1 MSKIMSKSLP
11 VIGASAPTAA
21 AAKAQSNSGDVLF
34 SQFFGGAAGD
44 TVNGDGCID
53 AAAMAAAFSAVSGG
67 QDEAESQPQD
77 ELLAMIVALQAGR
90 GFGQKSSDQL
100 ASETEEDA
108 ALGQGMA
115 DAEDQSPDSLAAL
128 MAVSPLVTL
137 TQTGAANGGLA
148 ERDTLENAQAIR
160 VRMAF
165 EETALKK
172 NPGATGAGDKATAGV
187 DGKQLPSWQM
197 MPGNLISG
205 QNKAPRTLMPGN
217 LISGQ
222 NKAPVN
228 ATANASLSSGVKYAE
243 DAALAETR
251 QAVSPE
257 TFVGPMPKNS
267 AAAKIAANIANLKA
281 IRAANLEQRNA
292 EIEAQFFGDDTG
304 EMIRKSDKQIAN
316 GASLKQAIRVD
327 NHLPS
332 GDKRQLSAVS
342 GQNIAETARP
352 HQGISAAADSL
363 LGGSNQSSNGQAGGQ
378 SNGQAGGQ
386 SNGQA
391 GGQSNGQAGAASGGG
406 LLNNLN
412 MLQTLD
418 MAKANWREMLLQRV
432 QKGLAGGK
440 DQLDFQL
447 NPRNL
452 GKMQIS
458 LVMQNDRTNIRIQTE
473 TSAAAAM
480 LSDAEGRLAQMLEAS
495 GLRLGNLI
503 SAQSQGFGG
512 NSFGGQADRQNQSKA
527 MTNADA
533 DKGDKDGMNNTEII
547 TERSENLINIQA

>member
-1 MSKIMSKSLP
+1 
-11 VIGASAPTAA
+11 
-21 AAKAQSNSGDVLF
+21 
-34 SQFFGGAAGD
+34 
-44 TVNGDGCID
+44 
-53 AAAMAAAFSAVSGG
+53 
-67 QDEAESQPQD
+67 
-77 ELLAMIVALQAGR
+77 MIAALQSGR

-108 ALGQGMA
+108 ALGQGMHY
-115 DAEDQSPDSLAAL
+115 AEDQNPDSLAAL
-128 MAVSPLVTL
+128 MEVSPLVTPK
-137 TQTGAANGGLA
+137 QTGAENGGLA
-148 ERDTLENAQAIR
+148 KGDRFETAQTKMES
-160 VRMAF
+160 MAF
-165 EETALKK
+165 EETELKK
-172 NPGATGAGDKATAGV
+172 NLGTTGAGNKAASAV
-187 DGKQLPSWQM
+187 DGGQLPSRQM
-197 MPGNLISG
+197 
-205 QNKAPRTLMPGN
+205 MPGN

-228 ATANASLSSGVKYAE
+228 ATANAGLSSGVKPAE
-243 DAALAETR
+243 DAALTVTR
-251 QAVSPE
+251 QAVTPE
-257 TFVGPMPKNS
+257 TFIGPMPENS
-267 AAAKIAANIANLKA
+267 AAAKISANIANLKA

-292 EIEAQFFGDDTG
+292 EIEAQLFGDDNG
-304 EMIRKSDKQIAN
+304 EMIGKSDKQIAN
-316 GASLKQAIRVD
+316 GASLKQAMRAD
-327 NHLPS
+327 NQLPS
-332 GDKRQLSAVS
+332 VDKGQYRAAS
-342 GQNIAETARP
+342 GQNTAESARSP
-352 HQGISAAADSL
+352 QGVSAAADSL

-391 GGQSNGQAGAASGGG
+391 GAASGGG
-406 LLNNLN
+406 LLNDLN

-458 LVMQNDRTNIRIQTE
+458 LVMQNDRTNIQIQTE

-512 NSFGGQADRQNQSKA
+512 NSFGGQADRQNQPQA
-527 MTNADA
+527 MANADTGNA
-533 DKGDKDGMNNTEII
+533 EKDGISNAEIT